1 MDGERD
7 SNHEGIPMARSL
19 AQIEHQIA
27 KLKKQADEIKSKEK
41 QGVIERI
48 REAISH
54 YGITRQ
60 ELFGNEGGKPS
71 RASASAKS
79 GAPKGRRGGA
89 KRTPSVA
96 KYSDGAGRTWTGRGR
111 KPAWIVSGLAEGK
124 TLEDFAI
131 KS

>member
-7 SNHEGIPMARSL
+7 SNHESIPMARSL
-19 AQIEHQIA
+19 AQIEQQIA
-27 KLKKQADEIKSKEK
+27 KLKKQADDIKSKEK
-41 QGVIERI
+41 EGVIQRI

-60 ELFGNEGGKPS
+60 ELFGNERTPS
-71 RASASAKS
+71 RKAGKSSSA
-79 GAPKGRRGGA
+79 APKGRRAA
-89 KRTPSVA
+89 KRTPSPA
-96 KYSDGAGRTWTGRGR
+96 KYSDGAGRTWTGHGR
-111 KPAWIVSGLAEGK
+111 KPGWILAGLAEGK